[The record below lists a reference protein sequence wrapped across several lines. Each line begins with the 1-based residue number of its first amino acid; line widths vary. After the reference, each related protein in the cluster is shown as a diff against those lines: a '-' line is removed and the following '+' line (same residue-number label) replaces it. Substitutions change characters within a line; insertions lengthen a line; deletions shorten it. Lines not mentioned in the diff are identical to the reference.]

1 MGTQGK
7 VLNLVYDV
15 WDEEN
20 NKSIANCSDSL
31 GDIDFRYENGFIDF
45 YERFYAAQIETE
57 RNSIPRTFNK
67 IEEVWKRP
75 NENFYYFIKTSLHIR
90 VMLLDRDLKFST
102 IVQDCLKNC
111 KNIFVCILCEHE
123 SDDVH
128 GYKILSEKLNEWSL
142 PQEQFYLL
150 NNNFLMD
157 TYGEK
162 YNSKIKTHRLDLI
175 ALTSCSIFSHNKIPF
190 VTNKEGKL
198 FICHNRNQKPHR
210 YGILSLIRN
219 GGFIDDVNWSLVS
232 GDKKN
237 EEEIWQLSEVMDL
250 EIVEK
255 IKEDILYFYSIDIKK
270 SDYEINRR
278 DFIGHDVVADKS
290 DLPPLSGAAMESGGY
305 MLPEYGLTY
314 QNSYINIVTESM
326 WLDDYEV
333 VHITEKSFRPFN
345 FYNLPIFVAT
355 QGHVKFIKEAYGFDL
370 FDDLIDHSYDSEPD
384 IKKRLMMV
392 YNEIKRLNDNKENV
406 IKFYSENQHRF
417 EKNREIICN
426 IPNNDNDLKFLQSL
440 MS

>member
-1 MGTQGK
+1 METQGK

-20 NKSIANCSDSL
+20 NKPIANCSDSL
-31 GDIDFRYENGFIDF
+31 GDIEFRYENGFIDF
-45 YERFYAAQIETE
+45 YERFYKAQLNTD

-67 IEEVWKRP
+67 IDEVWKRP

-90 VMLLDRDLKFST
+90 IMLLDRRLKFSP
-102 IVQDCLKNC
+102 IVKNCLKNC
-111 KNIFVCILCEHE
+111 KNIFVCFLCEHE

-128 GYKILSEKLNEWSL
+128 GYKILLHVLSDWDL
-142 PQEQFYLL
+142 PQEQFLLL

-162 YNSKIKTHRLDLI
+162 YNSKIKTHRLDLL

-190 VTNKEGKL
+190 VINKEGKL

-219 GGFIDDVNWSLVS
+219 GGFIDNVNWSLVS

-314 QNSYINIVTESM
+314 QNSYINIVTESI

-355 QGHVKFIKEAYGFDL
+355 QGHVKFIKETYGFDL
-370 FDDLIDHSYDSEPD
+370 FDDLIDHSYDNEPD
-384 IKKRLMMV
+384 IKKRLIMV
-392 YNEIKRLNDNKENV
+392 YNEIKRLNNNKESV
-406 IKFYSENQHRF
+406 IKFYSENQYRF

>member
-1 MGTQGK
+1 METQGK

-20 NKSIANCSDSL
+20 NKPIANCSDSL
-31 GDIDFRYENGFIDF
+31 GDIEFRYENGFIDF
-45 YERFYAAQIETE
+45 YERFYKAQLNTD

-67 IEEVWKRP
+67 IDEVWKRP

-90 VMLLDRDLKFST
+90 IMLLDRRLKFSP
-102 IVQDCLKNC
+102 IVKNCLKNC
-111 KNIFVCILCEHE
+111 KNIFVCFLCEHE

-128 GYKILSEKLNEWSL
+128 GYKILLHVLSDWDL
-142 PQEQFYLL
+142 PQEQFLLL

-162 YNSKIKTHRLDLI
+162 YNSKIKTHRLDLL

-190 VTNKEGKL
+190 IPNKEGKL

-219 GGFIDDVNWSLVS
+219 GGFIDNVNWSLVS
-232 GDKKN
+232 GNKKN
-237 EEEIWQLSEVMDL
+237 EEDIWQLSEVMDS

-278 DFIGHDVVADKS
+278 DFIGCDVVADKS

-314 QNSYINIVTESM
+314 QNSYINIVTESI

-345 FYNLPIFVAT
+345 FYNMPIFVAT
-355 QGHVKFIKEAYGFDL
+355 QGHVKFIKETYGFDL

-392 YNEIKRLNDNKENV
+392 YNEIKRLNDNEENV

>member
-1 MGTQGK
+1 
-7 VLNLVYDV
+7 
-15 WDEEN
+15 
-20 NKSIANCSDSL
+20 
-31 GDIDFRYENGFIDF
+31 
-45 YERFYAAQIETE
+45 
-57 RNSIPRTFNK
+57 
-67 IEEVWKRP
+67 
-75 NENFYYFIKTSLHIR
+75 
-90 VMLLDRDLKFST
+90 MLLDRDLQFSQ

-128 GYKILSEKLNEWSL
+128 GYKILSEKLNEWGL
-142 PQEQFYLL
+142 PQEQFYLF

-162 YNSKIKTHRLDLI
+162 YNSKIKTHRLDLL

-190 VTNKEGKL
+190 VINKEGKL

-219 GGFIDDVNWSLVS
+219 GGFIDNVNWSLVS

-314 QNSYINIVTESM
+314 QNSYINIVTESI

-355 QGHVKFIKEAYGFDL
+355 QGHVKFIKETYGFDL
-370 FDDLIDHSYDSEPD
+370 FDDLIDHSYDNEPD
-384 IKKRLMMV
+384 IKKRLIMV
-392 YNEIKRLNDNKENV
+392 YNEIKRLNNNKESV
-406 IKFYSENQHRF
+406 IKFYSENQYRF